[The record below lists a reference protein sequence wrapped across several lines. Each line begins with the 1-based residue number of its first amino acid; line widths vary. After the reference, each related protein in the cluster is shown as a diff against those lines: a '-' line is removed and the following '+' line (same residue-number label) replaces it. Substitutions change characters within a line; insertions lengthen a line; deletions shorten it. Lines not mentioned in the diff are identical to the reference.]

1 LGIGCRSSQTEV
13 NSISPQEICVKKHS
27 ACLHIGEKEMST
39 FKILVTSQK
48 GGVGKSTVSANLA
61 AYLRRQGQTVTLI
74 DFDTHGSSSTWMTR
88 APNIGVVV
96 QHHVLPLDQGGNRPI
111 LDARLHLRRAAS
123 SSEVVICD
131 LTWTDSIAGE
141 LMFEYDLVIV
151 PTSVSEIEL
160 AATAGF
166 LSRHRWVFDSALHT
180 PPTLLVS
187 PTRVQPEQLQS
198 DVFSKQRFPISFMLA
213 PPILEAQSAREMF
226 ERGYLMDL
234 QDNCGT
240 SFNEFG
246 KAVLAAREMRQTT
259 HGMRQATQGAR
270 ATAPVRTH
278 TPNMATA
285 NGLKRNTLLG
295 STSTLSNQ
303 YSILGRHRMQK
314 TMPDNAPAATVA
326 NTTTSSANSAMTSIG
341 IPQFLKRMSINSMTK
356 Q

>member
-1 LGIGCRSSQTEV
+1 
-13 NSISPQEICVKKHS
+13 
-27 ACLHIGEKEMST
+27 MST

-61 AYLRRQGQTVTLI
+61 AYLRRQGQSVTLL
-74 DFDTHGSSSTWMTR
+74 DFDTHGSSSTWMSR

-96 QHHVLPLDQGGNRPI
+96 QHHLLPLDQGGNRPI

-123 SSEVVICD
+123 SSDVVVCD

-166 LSRHRWVFDSALHT
+166 LSRHRWVFDSAIHT
-180 PPTLLVS
+180 PPTLLVA

-198 DVFSKQRFPISFMLA
+198 DVFSKQRFPVSFMLA
-213 PPILEAQSAREMF
+213 PPILEAQSARDMF

-234 QDNCGT
+234 QDACGR

-246 KAVLAAREMRQTT
+246 QSVGTARKMRSAQQSLQQTQRT
-259 HGMRQATQGAR
+259 TTPSTSQAL
-270 ATAPVRTH
+270 H
-278 TPNMATA
+278 S
-285 NGLKRNTLLG
+285 KLG
-295 STSTLSNQ
+295 SHSHVLNQRNNLLSASSSLSSQ
-303 YSILGRHRMQK
+303 YSILGRHRMHK
-314 TMPDNAPAATVA
+314 VRPEEPVHKAVAP
-326 NTTTSSANSAMTSIG
+326 TSSGMGAMS
-341 IPQFLKRMSINSMTK
+341 IPQFLKRMSMGVISK
-356 Q
+356 

>member
-1 LGIGCRSSQTEV
+1 
-13 NSISPQEICVKKHS
+13 
-27 ACLHIGEKEMST
+27 MST

-61 AYLRRQGQTVTLI
+61 AYLRKQGQSVTLI

-123 SSEVVICD
+123 SSDIVICD

-141 LMFEYDLVIV
+141 LMFEYDLIIV

-166 LSRHRWVFDSALHT
+166 LSRHRWVFDSAIHT
-180 PPTLLVS
+180 PPTLLVC

-198 DVFSKQRFPISFMLA
+198 DVFSKQRFPVSFMLA
-213 PPILEAQSAREMF
+213 PPVLEAQSAREMF

-234 QDNCGT
+234 DDACGL

-246 KAVLAAREMRQTT
+246 KAVCAAREMRESAQ
-259 HGMRQATQGAR
+259 GMRQTTNQNRVLNPA
-270 ATAPVRTH
+270 VRTAV
-278 TPNMATA
+278 PGNPATS
-285 NGLKRNTLLG
+285 GVKRNNLLVT
-295 STSTLSNQ
+295 SSTLSSQ

-314 TMPDNAPAATVA
+314 VRPEDLPNKSAPHAAASAPQNAQIA
-326 NTTTSSANSAMTSIG
+326 SMG
-341 IPQFLKRMSINSMTK
+341 IPQFLKRMSMGALNK
-356 Q
+356 

>member
-1 LGIGCRSSQTEV
+1 
-13 NSISPQEICVKKHS
+13 
-27 ACLHIGEKEMST
+27 MST

-61 AYLRRQGQTVTLI
+61 AYLRRQGQTVTMI
-74 DFDTHGSSSTWMTR
+74 DFDTHGSSSTWLTR

-96 QHHVLPLDQGGNRPI
+96 QHHSLPLDQGGNRPI

-166 LSRHRWVFDSALHT
+166 LSRHRWVFDSAIHT
-180 PPTLLVS
+180 PPTLLVC
-187 PTRVQPEQLQS
+187 PTRVQPEQLKS
-198 DVFSKQRFPISFMLA
+198 DVFSKTRFPVSFMLA
-213 PPILEAQSAREMF
+213 PPVLEAQSAREMF

-234 QDNCGT
+234 QDACGA

-246 KAVLAAREMRQTT
+246 KAVCAAREMRESAQ
-259 HGMRQATQGAR
+259 GMRQTINHTRPHAASMRTSGLAN
-270 ATAPVRTH
+270 PVT
-278 TPNMATA
+278 
-285 NGLKRNTLLG
+285 GSVKRN
-295 STSTLSNQ
+295 SMLSNTNPLSTQ
-303 YSILGRHRMQK
+303 YSILGRHRLQK
-314 TMPDNAPAATVA
+314 VQASELTQKSAAQTETA
-326 NTTTSSANSAMTSIG
+326 SGHMASIG
-341 IPQFLKRMSINSMTK
+341 IPQFLKRMSLGVMNK
-356 Q
+356 

>member
-1 LGIGCRSSQTEV
+1 
-13 NSISPQEICVKKHS
+13 
-27 ACLHIGEKEMST
+27 MST

-61 AYLRRQGQTVTLI
+61 AFMRRQGQTVTLI
-74 DFDTHGSSSTWMTR
+74 DFDTHGSSSTWLTR

-96 QHHVLPLDQGGNRPI
+96 QHHILPLDQGGNRPI

-151 PTSVSEIEL
+151 PTSVSEIEM

-166 LSRHRWVFDSALHT
+166 LSRHRWVFDSAIHT
-180 PPTLLVS
+180 PPTLLVC

-198 DVFSKQRFPISFMLA
+198 DVFSKQRFPVSFMLA
-213 PPILEAQSAREMF
+213 PPVLEAQSAREMF

-234 QDNCGT
+234 QDACGR

-246 KAVLAAREMRQTT
+246 QSVCAAREMRESAQ
-259 HGMRQATQGAR
+259 GMRQTTNTRVTATTMRTAGIPNVAAAGVKRQG
-270 ATAPVRTH
+270 
-278 TPNMATA
+278 
-285 NGLKRNTLLG
+285 LLG
-295 STSTLSNQ
+295 SSASLSSQ

-314 TMPDNAPAATVA
+314 VRPEDMSNKSAPHSGAPQ
-326 NTTTSSANSAMTSIG
+326 NTHIASMG
-341 IPQFLKRMSINSMTK
+341 IPQFLKRMSMGVMSK
-356 Q
+356 

>member
-1 LGIGCRSSQTEV
+1 
-13 NSISPQEICVKKHS
+13 
-27 ACLHIGEKEMST
+27 MST

-61 AYLRRQGQTVTLI
+61 AYFRRQGQTVTLI
-74 DFDTHGSSSTWMTR
+74 DFDTHGSSSTWLTR

-123 SSEVVICD
+123 STEVVICD

-166 LSRHRWVFDSALHT
+166 LSRHRWVFDSAIHT
-180 PPTLLVS
+180 PPTLLVC
-187 PTRVQPEQLQS
+187 PTRVQPEQLRS
-198 DVFSKQRFPISFMLA
+198 DVFSKTRFPVSFMLA
-213 PPILEAQSAREMF
+213 PPVLEAQTAREMF

-234 QDNCGT
+234 QDACGA

-246 KAVLAAREMRQTT
+246 KAVMAAREMRESANS
-259 HGMRQATQGAR
+259 MRQTIGNQQR
-270 ATAPVRTH
+270 LSSPVLRSSSLSNVATAGIKRT
-278 TPNMATA
+278 PALSTA
-285 NGLKRNTLLG
+285 
-295 STSTLSNQ
+295 STLSSQ

-314 TMPDNAPAATVA
+314 VRPDDIPTPAKVTAQAPQNTHIAA
-326 NTTTSSANSAMTSIG
+326 MG
-341 IPQFLKRMSINSMTK
+341 IPQFLKRMSLGVMSK
-356 Q
+356 

>member
-1 LGIGCRSSQTEV
+1 
-13 NSISPQEICVKKHS
+13 
-27 ACLHIGEKEMST
+27 MST

-61 AYLRRQGQTVTLI
+61 AYLRRQGKSVTLI
-74 DFDTHGSSSTWMTR
+74 DFDTHGSSSTWLTR

-96 QHHVLPLDQGGNRPI
+96 QHHILPLDQGGNRPI

-123 SSEVVICD
+123 STEVVICD

-160 AATAGF
+160 AATSGF
-166 LSRHRWVFDSALHT
+166 LSRHRWVFDSAIHT
-180 PPTLLVS
+180 PPTLLVC

-198 DVFSKQRFPISFMLA
+198 DVFSKQRFPVSFMLA
-213 PPILEAQSAREMF
+213 PPVLEAQSAREMF

-234 QDNCGT
+234 PDACGA

-246 KAVLAAREMRQTT
+246 QAVCAAREMRESAHSMRQTT
-259 HGMRQATQGAR
+259 QARTTSPAAR
-270 ATAPVRTH
+270 GTAVNRH
-278 TPNMATA
+278 NVLA
-285 NGLKRNTLLG
+285 N
-295 STSTLSNQ
+295 SSTLSSQ

-314 TMPDNAPAATVA
+314 VRPEEMVNKSAPHMGAPESRQIA
-326 NTTTSSANSAMTSIG
+326 SMG
-341 IPQFLKRMSINSMTK
+341 IPQFLKRMSMGVLNK
-356 Q
+356 

>member
-1 LGIGCRSSQTEV
+1 
-13 NSISPQEICVKKHS
+13 
-27 ACLHIGEKEMST
+27 MST

-61 AYLRRQGQTVTLI
+61 AFMRRQGQSVTLV
-74 DFDTHGSSSTWMTR
+74 DFDTHGSSSTWLNR
-88 APNIGVVV
+88 APNIGIVV
-96 QHHVLPLDQGGNRPI
+96 QHHILPLDQGGNRPI

-166 LSRHRWVFDSALHT
+166 LSRHRWVFDSAIHT
-180 PPTLLVS
+180 PPTLLVC
-187 PTRVQPEQLQS
+187 PTRVHNEQMQS
-198 DVFSKQRFPISFMLA
+198 DTFTKQRFPVSFMLS
-213 PPILEAQSAREMF
+213 PPVLEAQSAREMF

-234 QDNCGT
+234 QDACGA

-246 KAVLAAREMRQTT
+246 KAVMAAREMRESANS
-259 HGMRQATQGAR
+259 MRQTIGSQQRLSAPVLR
-270 ATAPVRTH
+270 SSSLSNVATA
-278 TPNMATA
+278 
-285 NGLKRNTLLG
+285 GIKRSPSL
-295 STSTLSNQ
+295 SAASTLSSQ

-314 TMPDNAPAATVA
+314 VRPDDMPAPSATTATAPQNTHIAA
-326 NTTTSSANSAMTSIG
+326 MG
-341 IPQFLKRMSINSMTK
+341 IPQFLKRMSMGVMSK
-356 Q
+356 

>member
-1 LGIGCRSSQTEV
+1 
-13 NSISPQEICVKKHS
+13 
-27 ACLHIGEKEMST
+27 MST

-74 DFDTHGSSSTWMTR
+74 DFDTHGSSSTWLTR

-96 QHHVLPLDQGGNRPI
+96 QHHILPLDQGGNRPI

-141 LMFEYDLVIV
+141 LMFEYDLIIV

-166 LSRHRWVFDSALHT
+166 LSRHRWVFDSAIHT
-180 PPTLLVS
+180 PPTLLVC
-187 PTRVQPEQLQS
+187 PTRVQPEQLHS
-198 DVFSKQRFPISFMLA
+198 DVFSKQRFPVSFMLA
-213 PPILEAQSAREMF
+213 PPVLEAQSAREMF

-234 QDNCGT
+234 QDNCGA

-246 KAVLAAREMRQTT
+246 KAVCAAREMRESAQ
-259 HGMRQATQGAR
+259 GMRQATPSRFNPMAPTR
-270 ATAPVRTH
+270 TAS
-278 TPNMATA
+278 TPHAA
-285 NGLKRNTLLG
+285 PAGVKRVNVLG
-295 STSTLSNQ
+295 TSATLSSQ

-314 TMPDNAPAATVA
+314 ARPEDMPHNKTASNNNVGQSAPMA
-326 NTTTSSANSAMTSIG
+326 SMG
-341 IPQFLKRMSINSMTK
+341 IPQFLKRMSMGVMNK
-356 Q
+356 

>member
-1 LGIGCRSSQTEV
+1 
-13 NSISPQEICVKKHS
+13 
-27 ACLHIGEKEMST
+27 MST

-61 AYLRRQGQTVTLI
+61 AFLRRQGKTVTMI
-74 DFDTHGSSSTWMTR
+74 DFDTHGSSSTWLTR

-96 QHHVLPLDQGGNRPI
+96 QHHILPLDQGGNRPI

-123 SSEVVICD
+123 SSEVVLCD

-141 LMFEYDLVIV
+141 LMFEFDLIIV

-166 LSRHRWVFDSALHT
+166 LSRHRWVFDSAIHT

-187 PTRVQPEQLQS
+187 PTRVQPEQLKS
-198 DVFSKQRFPISFMLA
+198 DVFSKQRFPVSFMLA
-213 PPILEAQSAREMF
+213 PPILEAQTAREMF

-234 QDNCGT
+234 DDACGA

-246 KAVLAAREMRQTT
+246 KAVLAAREMRESAN
-259 HGMRQATQGAR
+259 GIRQATHMTRGTMPLR
-270 ATAPVRTH
+270 TAPASS
-278 TPNMATA
+278 PSAA
-285 NGLKRNTLLG
+285 AAAKQRNLL
-295 STSTLSNQ
+295 STTSTLSNQ

-314 TMPDNAPAATVA
+314 VRPEDP
-326 NTTTSSANSAMTSIG
+326 SNSAGVVTNNSEVQTHVGSMG
-341 IPQFLKRMSINSMTK
+341 IPQFLKRMSMGVMNK
-356 Q
+356 

>member
-1 LGIGCRSSQTEV
+1 M
-13 NSISPQEICVKKHS
+13 
-27 ACLHIGEKEMST
+27 MST

-61 AYLRRQGQTVTLI
+61 AYFRRQGQTVTLI
-74 DFDTHGSSSTWMTR
+74 DFDTHGSSSTWLTR

-123 SSEVVICD
+123 STEVVICD

-166 LSRHRWVFDSALHT
+166 LSRHRWVFDSAIHT
-180 PPTLLVS
+180 PPTLLVC
-187 PTRVQPEQLQS
+187 PTRVQPEQLRS
-198 DVFSKQRFPISFMLA
+198 DVFSKTRFPVSFMLA
-213 PPILEAQSAREMF
+213 PPVLEAQTAREMF

-234 QDNCGT
+234 QDACGA

-246 KAVLAAREMRQTT
+246 KAVMAAREMRESANS
-259 HGMRQATQGAR
+259 MRQTIGSQQRLSAPVLR
-270 ATAPVRTH
+270 SSSLSNVATA
-278 TPNMATA
+278 
-285 NGLKRNTLLG
+285 GIKRSPSL
-295 STSTLSNQ
+295 SAASTLSSQ

-314 TMPDNAPAATVA
+314 VRPDDMPAPSATTATAPQNTHIAA
-326 NTTTSSANSAMTSIG
+326 MG
-341 IPQFLKRMSINSMTK
+341 IPQFLKRMSMGVMSK
-356 Q
+356 

>member
-1 LGIGCRSSQTEV
+1 VHGSCKL
-13 NSISPQEICVKKHS
+13 
-27 ACLHIGEKEMST
+27 IGEKEMST

-74 DFDTHGSSSTWMTR
+74 DFDTHGSSSTWLTR

-96 QHHVLPLDQGGNRPI
+96 QHHILPLDQGGNRPI

-123 SSEVVICD
+123 SSDVVICD

-166 LSRHRWVFDSALHT
+166 LSRHRWVFDSSLHP

-234 QDNCGT
+234 HDNCGA

-246 KAVLAAREMRQTT
+246 KAVLAAREMRQSAQ
-259 HGMRQATQGAR
+259 GMRQATQGSRVATPSR
-270 ATAPVRTH
+270 AS
-278 TPNMATA
+278 NSLNTA
-285 NGLKRNTLLG
+285 NNVKRNGLLG
-295 STSTLSNQ
+295 ASSTLSNQ
-303 YSILGRHRMQK
+303 YSILGRHRLQK
-314 TMPDNAPAATVA
+314 TAPATNTTAA
-326 NTTTSSANSAMTSIG
+326 DTTTSSTSPTVTSMG

>member
-1 LGIGCRSSQTEV
+1 M
-13 NSISPQEICVKKHS
+13 
-27 ACLHIGEKEMST
+27 AC

-61 AYLRRQGQTVTLI
+61 AYLRRQGQSVTLI
-74 DFDTHGSSSTWMTR
+74 DFDTHGSSSTWLTR
-88 APNIGVVV
+88 APNVGITV

-123 SSEVVICD
+123 SSDVVLCD

-166 LSRHRWVFDSALHT
+166 LSRHRWVFDSAVHA
-180 PPTLLVS
+180 PPTLLLC
-187 PTRVQPEQLQS
+187 PTRVQPEQLNS
-198 DVFSKQRFPISFMLA
+198 DVFSRQRFPVSFMLA

-234 QDNCGT
+234 SDNCGL

-246 KAVLAAREMRQTT
+246 RAVCAAREMRKASATPQL
-259 HGMRQATQGAR
+259 RQATARHASGAVYR
-270 ATAPVRTH
+270 HEDIRQAPASAGLSPQPAGVRS
-278 TPNMATA
+278 NI
-285 NGLKRNTLLG
+285 LD
-295 STSTLSNQ
+295 TSTKLSNH
-303 YSILGRHRMQK
+303 YSVLGRHRLQK
-314 TMPDNAPAATVA
+314 AA
-326 NTTTSSANSAMTSIG
+326 NTDAARQPAVNSFPGLG
-341 IPQFLKRMSINSMTK
+341 IPQFLRRMSAGNLNK
-356 Q
+356 

>member
-1 LGIGCRSSQTEV
+1 M
-13 NSISPQEICVKKHS
+13 
-27 ACLHIGEKEMST
+27 MST

-61 AYLRRQGQTVTLI
+61 AYFRRQGQTVTLI
-74 DFDTHGSSSTWMTR
+74 DFDTHGSSSTWLTR

-123 SSEVVICD
+123 STEVVICD
-131 LTWTDSIAGE
+131 LTWTDSIAGD

-166 LSRHRWVFDSALHT
+166 LSRHRWVFDSAIHT
-180 PPTLLVS
+180 PPTLLVC
-187 PTRVQPEQLQS
+187 PTRVQPEQLRS
-198 DVFSKQRFPISFMLA
+198 DVFSKTRFPVSFMLA
-213 PPILEAQSAREMF
+213 PPVLEAQTAREMF

-234 QDNCGT
+234 QDACGS

-246 KAVLAAREMRQTT
+246 KAVLAAREMRESANSIRQTI
-259 HGMRQATQGAR
+259 GNQQRLS
-270 ATAPVRTH
+270 APVLRSSSLS
-278 TPNMATA
+278 NVAA
-285 NGLKRNTLLG
+285 AGIKRSPSL
-295 STSTLSNQ
+295 SAASTLSSQ

-314 TMPDNAPAATVA
+314 VRPDDAPAPNA
-326 NTTTSSANSAMTSIG
+326 TTTQAPQNTHIAAMG
-341 IPQFLKRMSINSMTK
+341 IPQFLKRMSMGVMSK
-356 Q
+356 